1 MILSHALLPQLSAAP
16 APFYTHMSAGLRGD
30 MEQEGELVRSIY
42 FGRIGSEAT
51 ERLLERFGRDGSFLL
66 RDSDTMQGA
75 YCLCVRKAPFVH
87 TFRLVHSIDGWGPQ
101 SSGIRRQS
109 FGTLETLIENYRG
122 GSASGVTTVPLT
134 HPLDRTQLQYISTA
148 QEFVYMEM
156 SSSGGSS
163 SSSGNGR
170 SSSGSGRSV

>member
-1 MILSHALLPQLSAAP
+1 
-16 APFYTHMSAGLRGD
+16 MSAGLRGD

-87 TFRLVHSIDGWGPQ
+87 TFRLVHSIDGWCPQ

-134 HPLDRTQLQYISTA
+134 HPLDRTQLQYISNG

-156 SSSGGSS
+156 SRGGGGGGSGSGGSS
-163 SSSGNGR
+163 SGGGSSR
-170 SSSGSGRSV
+170 SIS